1 MTSKRAARLKAIKNQ
16 LNRLAK
22 RMETM
27 EALSRK
33 LSWYRLTIFL
43 TGFFLTI
50 LALAFLSSTTAWVAF
65 GLTIG
70 IFNIVA
76 FYHRRL
82 DRSLKRHRIWAEIKE
97 THIARMNLDWSAI
110 PLAPLRHSKAELPFE
125 NDLDITGERSLH
137 HLINTA
143 ISNEGSYLLADWLRP
158 KTPSLN
164 SILFRQKIVAELTPL
179 SRFRHRLLLS
189 FRLISK
195 DNLEGKKLLDWLN
208 AKAPSD
214 IIKKLLPVTS
224 ILIIINI
231 ILFSLNQWGNLP
243 PVWVF
248 SLFIYI
254 VIYLYN
260 SKTLNHFFE
269 SIFHLDEE
277 LGKFK
282 HILKY
287 LETYPF
293 GKNKHLIQQCQPFLD
308 PRVTP
313 SKQLRKIKMLSA
325 AIGLRMNPMMAMI
338 LNLVFP
344 WDFFFACL
352 VQKNRE
358 HVAKLLPAWLKT
370 WFELEALISLASF
383 SYLNPDYIFT
393 EFSSEKSENEGAIFQ
408 AEKMGHPLIPPGQKI
423 CNDYSLN
430 RLGDIDIITGSN
442 MAGKST
448 FLKSAGVNLCLAY
461 AGGPVDAK
469 RFQTGLFRIFTCIK
483 INDSIADG
491 FSFFYAEVKRLKS
504 ILEALEDKNSLPVF
518 FLIDEIFK
526 GTNNRERLIGSRS
539 YVAKTVGQRG
549 VGLIATHDLELA
561 KLAEQFPNI
570 KNFHFREDVVDAK
583 MVFDYLLRP
592 GPCPTTNALKIM
604 QMEGLPV
611 DW

>member
-1 MTSKRAARLKAIKNQ
+1 MTGKREARLKAIQNQ

-22 RMETM
+22 RMQTM

-33 LSWYRLTIFL
+33 FSWYRLTIFL
-43 TGFFLTI
+43 TGLFFTI
-50 LALAFLSSTTAWVAF
+50 LALAFVGSIAAWILF
-65 GLTIG
+65 GFTIV

-76 FYHRRL
+76 FFHRRL

-97 THIARMNLDWSAI
+97 THVARMNLDWPNI
-110 PLAPLRHSKAELPFE
+110 PPAPIRSVKTELPFE

-137 HLINTA
+137 QLINTA

-158 KTPSLN
+158 KTPSLD

-189 FRLISK
+189 FRLISR

-224 ILIIINI
+224 VLIIINI

-243 PVWVF
+243 PLWMF

-260 SKTLNHFFE
+260 SKTLNRFFE

-282 HILKY
+282 HILRY

-293 GKNKHLIQQCQPFLD
+293 GKNQHLIQLCQPFLD
-308 PRVTP
+308 PRVIP

-325 AIGLRMNPMMAMI
+325 AIGLRMNPMMAVL
-338 LNLVFP
+338 LNLAFP

-352 VQKNRE
+352 IQKNRE
-358 HVAKLLPAWLKT
+358 KVTKLLPTWLNT
-370 WFELEALISLASF
+370 WLELEALISLASF
-383 SYLNPDYIFT
+383 SYLNPDYIFPK
-393 EFSSEKSENEGAIFQ
+393 FSNERPVFQ
-408 AEKMGHPLIPPGQKI
+408 AEKMGHPLIPPNQKI
-423 CNDYSLN
+423 CNDYALN

-461 AGGPVDAK
+461 AGGQVDA
-469 RFQTGLFRIFTCIK
+469 RQFQTGLFRIFTCIK

-504 ILEALEDKNSLPVF
+504 ILEALQEKDSLPVF

-539 YVAKTVGQRG
+539 YVAKTVGRRG

-570 KNFHFREDVVDAK
+570 KNYHFREEVIDGK